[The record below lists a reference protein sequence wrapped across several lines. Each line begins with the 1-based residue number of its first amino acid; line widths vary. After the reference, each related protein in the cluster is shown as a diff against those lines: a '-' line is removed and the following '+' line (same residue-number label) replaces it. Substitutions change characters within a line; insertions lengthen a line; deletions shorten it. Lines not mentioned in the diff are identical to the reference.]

1 MEPEKAPNGALSS
14 EEVELVRASF
24 EEAMVDPEAT
34 TGLFY
39 GRLFELDPSVRPLFK
54 GDMREQG
61 RKLTKTLRLMVSGL
75 EEPER
80 VVPALKALGR
90 RHVDYGV
97 EERHYETVGGALL
110 WALRRR
116 LGEGFSPEAE
126 DAWARAYGEMASVM
140 KQAARHQ

>member
-1 MEPEKAPNGALSS
+1 MEPEKTPNGALSPG
-14 EEVELVRASF
+14 EVELVRDSF
-24 EEAMVDPEAT
+24 EDAMGDPEAT

-61 RKLTKTLRLMVSGL
+61 RKLAETLRLVVSGL

-80 VVPALKALGR
+80 IVPALESLGR

-97 EERHYETVGGALL
+97 EERHYETVGEALL
-110 WALRRR
+110 WTLERR
-116 LGEGFSPEAE
+116 LGDGFSPEAE
-126 DAWARAYGEMASVM
+126 DAWARAYTTMASVM
-140 KQAARHQ
+140 KQAARR